1 MARAILKN
9 AIGAMK
15 DSVLDAL
22 DTDNSA
28 SGVVTRSGLELRP
41 PSSRE
46 VLGKLPAGEDVSVSV
61 CAEGCGDKDQRRL
74 DRQFDRLN
82 EHLPGVVGERI
93 VWLRKPSSRW
103 VRLPIAILLI
113 VASVFS
119 FLPVLGLWMLPLGLM
134 LLAAD
139 VPFLK
144 RPTGLALFWL
154 ERQWRT
160 LAGWYRGRNKQ
171 IARSN
176 PPAGE

>member
-1 MARAILKN
+1 VTT
-9 AIGAMK
+9 K
-15 DSVLDAL
+15 DSVREAF
-22 DTDNSA
+22 DTDKST
-28 SGVVTRSGLELRP
+28 SSVVTRSRLELKP
-41 PSSRE
+41 PSLRE
-46 VLGKLPAGEDVSVSV
+46 LLGQLAPAGVSGSV
-61 CAEGCGDKDQRRL
+61 DAEGNGDKDQRRL
-74 DRQFDRLN
+74 DRHFDRLN
-82 EHLPGVVGERI
+82 ERLPRVVGERI

-113 VASVFS
+113 VAGVFS

-144 RPTGLALFWL
+144 RPMGLSLVWL
-154 ERQWRT
+154 ERQWKR

-176 PPAGE
+176 PPAAE